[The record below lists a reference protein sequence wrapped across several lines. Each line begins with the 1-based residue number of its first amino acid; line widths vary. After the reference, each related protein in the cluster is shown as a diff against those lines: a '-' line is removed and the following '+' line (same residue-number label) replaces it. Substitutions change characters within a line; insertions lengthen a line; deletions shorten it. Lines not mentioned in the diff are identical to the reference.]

1 MLGLESFVFMVIQHS
16 AFSSS
21 PSASAA
27 CQGPQLAA
35 PHTACVLHAVLG
47 GRDKIGMGLYC
58 TPNKNSAGNLILFCF
73 FRALISGPAPVALN
87 LCSSFLSVT
96 AMKH

>member
-1 MLGLESFVFMVIQHS
+1 MFMVIQHS

-35 PHTACVLHAVLG
+35 PRTA
-47 GRDKIGMGLYC
+47 R
-58 TPNKNSAGNLILFCF
+58 IL
-73 FRALISGPAPVALN
+73 RALCLVEETDEGWGSIVPQTRTRLEI
-87 LCSSFLSVT
+87 
-96 AMKH
+96 